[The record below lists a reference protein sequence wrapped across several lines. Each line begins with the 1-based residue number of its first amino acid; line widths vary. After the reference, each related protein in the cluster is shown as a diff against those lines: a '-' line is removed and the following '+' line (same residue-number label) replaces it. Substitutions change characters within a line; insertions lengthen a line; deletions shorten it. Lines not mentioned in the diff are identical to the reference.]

1 MLRAVWQDCD
11 AYGLGYLCCHRAGTL
26 LGRSFCLYHSV
37 VTATGCLLRWARVE
51 KVGPLRMG
59 WPVPKDPVVGNR
71 THRTGSSVGTN
82 GMLIGPYTTGRKR
95 GRDLGDSVEVTS
107 GYPGS
112 SSAGFQC
119 SAVQCPLSGL
129 QALHSP
135 RLQRLTYL
143 RYLLYNIEPGLSAWH
158 VHYFRCFCIP
168 ESHHPS
174 SPFPCPALPCHSPAP
189 APLPL
194 PPWTLD
200 PGPLRNIHFGLVTTN
215 CSLTLSRS
223 ALTQPNPTHS
233 LHSTPNN
240 YYNLEMSAQA
250 ILCSDPIAAILRS
263 IYIHIHIQSVHIKV
277 LPPQSIPGADQH
289 QHQHTSFLLI

>member
-11 AYGLGYLCCHRAGTL
+11 AYGVGYLCCHRAGTS

-37 VTATGCLLRWARVE
+37 VTATGCLLRWAREE

-119 SAVQCPLSGL
+119 SAVQCSAPYQVSK
-129 QALHSP
+129 HSIVQG
-135 RLQRLTYL
+135 LQRLTYL

-189 APLPL
+189 APLP
-194 PPWTLD
+194 PAPPPGPWTLD
-200 PGPLRNIHFGLVTTN
+200 RCAISILAWSRLTA
-215 CSLTLSRS
+215 CSLCR
-223 ALTQPNPTHS
+223 
-233 LHSTPNN
+233 
-240 YYNLEMSAQA
+240 
-250 ILCSDPIAAILRS
+250 
-263 IYIHIHIQSVHIKV
+263 
-277 LPPQSIPGADQH
+277 G
-289 QHQHTSFLLI
+289 LL